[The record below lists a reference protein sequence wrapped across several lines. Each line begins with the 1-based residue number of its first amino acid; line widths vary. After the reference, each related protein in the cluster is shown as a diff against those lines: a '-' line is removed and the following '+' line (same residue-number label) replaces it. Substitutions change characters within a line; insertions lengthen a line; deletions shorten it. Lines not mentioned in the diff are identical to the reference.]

1 MTLPLILLELN
12 RPPIKDRRTGGR
24 VNHNPT
30 PAQQKAGN
38 YEKEHRRIAGLDIS
52 LENKK
57 GSIRRGIGKGGK
69 PWQTV
74 MPADYGYFKR
84 TEGSDGDHV
93 DVYLGPHHAS
103 PKVFVIDQH
112 NAEDKSFDE
121 HKVMLGFGS
130 EAQARAIYIKGF
142 SDGKGADR
150 IGAIHE
156 MTIPQFKEWL
166 YSPATKHPIK
176 KLTRDKTFQYHPG
189 KATNP
194 ERCNNCQYTSGTDNG
209 CGLYRMINQRIPDD
223 FDLDPAISP
232 TAWCSGWTR
241 RKAV

>member
-1 MTLPLILLELN
+1 MIPLILLELN
-12 RPPIKDRRTGGR
+12 RSPVLDRRTGGR

-30 PAQQKAGN
+30 PAQQRAGN
-38 YEKEHRRIAGLDIS
+38 YAKEHVLVAGLEIS

-57 GSIRRGIGKGGK
+57 GSTRRGIGKDGK
-69 PWQTV
+69 PWSVV

-103 PKVFVIDQH
+103 PKVFIIDQH
-112 NAEDKSFDE
+112 NADDKSFDE

-142 SDGKGADR
+142 SDGKGAAR

-166 YSPATKHPIK
+166 HGPSTKRPIK
-176 KLTRDKTFQYHPG
+176 KIIREAFQYHLT
-189 KATNP
+189 KNKT
-194 ERCNNCQYTSGTDNG
+194 ERCGTCQYTSGTDNG
-209 CGLYRMINQRIPDD
+209 CGLFRMINQRMPED
-223 FDLDPAISP
+223 FDLDPNIQP
-232 TAWCSGWTR
+232 DGWCSGFTAR
-241 RKAV
+241 M